1 MLGFQLGIRIYLR
14 EKCLAQMYSVRH
26 FSCYFI
32 CIYFV
37 VDDYIDLGQYK
48 WILLQNHCCPEKYYH
63 KVSCLFESSSGSF
76 TGSSG
81 LL

>member
-1 MLGFQLGIRIYLR
+1 
-14 EKCLAQMYSVRH
+14 MYSVRH

-48 WILLQNHCCPEKYYH
+48 WILLQNTKEIGTFNRDVITVFVLAITHYASYY
-63 KVSCLFESSSGSF
+63 
-76 TGSSG
+76 
-81 LL
+81 

>member
-1 MLGFQLGIRIYLR
+1 
-14 EKCLAQMYSVRH
+14 MYSVRH

-48 WILLQNHCCPEKYYH
+48 WILLQNTKEIGTFNRD
-63 KVSCLFESSSGSF
+63 VIMRISAMTTQAFRR
-76 TGSSG
+76 
-81 LL
+81 

>member
-1 MLGFQLGIRIYLR
+1 
-14 EKCLAQMYSVRH
+14 MYSVRH

-48 WILLQNHCCPEKYYH
+48 WILLQNTKEIGTINGGGSNNDINYVTNSAEK
-63 KVSCLFESSSGSF
+63 KK
-76 TGSSG
+76 
-81 LL
+81 

>member
-1 MLGFQLGIRIYLR
+1 
-14 EKCLAQMYSVRH
+14 MYSVRH

-48 WILLQNHCCPEKYYH
+48 WILLQNTKEIGTFNRDVITVYI
-63 KVSCLFESSSGSF
+63 
-76 TGSSG
+76 
-81 LL
+81 

>member
-1 MLGFQLGIRIYLR
+1 MEKPLSRIGSEKKELNKIQIYLR

-48 WILLQNHCCPEKYYH
+48 WILLQNTKEIGTFNRD
-63 KVSCLFESSSGSF
+63 VITVFV
-76 TGSSG
+76 
-81 LL
+81 

>member
-1 MLGFQLGIRIYLR
+1 MEKPLSRIGSEKKELNKIRIYLR

-48 WILLQNHCCPEKYYH
+48 WILLQNTKEIGTFNRD
-63 KVSCLFESSSGSF
+63 VITVFV
-76 TGSSG
+76 
-81 LL
+81 